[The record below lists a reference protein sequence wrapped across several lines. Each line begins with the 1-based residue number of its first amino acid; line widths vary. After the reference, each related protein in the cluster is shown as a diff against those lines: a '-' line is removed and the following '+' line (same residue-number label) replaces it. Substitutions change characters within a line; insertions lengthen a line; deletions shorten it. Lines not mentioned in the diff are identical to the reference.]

1 MHRYKWQFQLLMA
14 LLMVFAS
21 AVFTGFYIYESN
33 KNRHERTI
41 NSANYINMVYSSVID
56 NMQHTYKYRAYG
68 NLLISGFNEALISQD
83 REKLYALIE
92 NRYKTMQEENHHL
105 KIMQFHAP
113 DGRSILRVHEKE
125 KYGDDIAS
133 KRPLVRRVHTRKEI
147 QSGFEGGI
155 AGVAYRVI
163 VPYFKDNRYI
173 GAVEFGVDAHYI
185 SQEIEKISGL
195 KSLFLLHKSRIAA
208 ASSLSEYD
216 FHVGE
221 YYPIQFRPDQYEL
234 LKLYTKNN
242 LKYEKKVIDYHDRHF
257 EILPIRLKGEDGK
270 EMGLFL
276 CMNDI
281 TAGYD
286 DVSNIIIGSILITG
300 LLIVLFLGIN
310 ESIARVF
317 MKRVRLQEEYIET
330 IVNSQSN
337 IIIVTDGR
345 YILYVNSAFLDYFH
359 YRTLE
364 DFRKDYDCICDF
376 FESSET
382 DGYLLANMD
391 GMRWTEYILA
401 HKDRQHKVKMTVDGK
416 TSIFIVTAK
425 MMEYDQEKRCVVVFN
440 DITKLNEL
448 ATLDTLT
455 QVSNRF
461 EFDKIFEHSLSVS
474 CRYNRPLSILLLDI
488 DHFKLINDK
497 YGHLTGDNVLK
508 AFSALL
514 CAQIR
519 DSDVIA
525 RWGGEEF
532 MILLPDTS
540 LTSAVKMAEALRQRI
555 EVHVFETVTSI
566 TCSIGVAEFNSLEVA
581 DELLSRVDERL
592 YAAKNGGRNRVM
604 A

>member
-1 MHRYKWQFQLLMA
+1 MQRYKWQFQLLMA
-14 LLMVFAS
+14 ILIIFAS
-21 AVFTGFYIYESN
+21 TVFTGFYIYQIN
-33 KNRHERTI
+33 KHREERAAS
-41 NSANYINMVYSSVID
+41 SANYINTVYSSVIN

-68 NLLISGFNEALISQD
+68 NLLISGFNEALVSQD
-83 REKLYALIE
+83 REKLYTLVE
-92 NRYKTMQEENHHL
+92 NRYKTMQEENRFL
-105 KIMQFHAP
+105 MIMQLHAP

-125 KYGDDIAS
+125 KYGDNIAS
-133 KRPLVRRVHTRKEI
+133 KRPLLRRVHATKEI

-155 AGVAYRVI
+155 AGVAYRVV

-173 GAVEFGVDAHYI
+173 GAVEFGVDVNYI
-185 SQEIEKISGL
+185 RQEIEKISGL
-195 KSLFLLHKSRIAA
+195 KSLFLLHESRIAA
-208 ASSLSEYD
+208 ASSRSEY
-216 FHVGE
+216 HNRKGE
-221 YYPIQFRPDQYEL
+221 YYPIQFEPDQYEI
-234 LKLYTKNN
+234 LKLYTNNN
-242 LKYEKKVIDYHDRHF
+242 LKYEKKVIDYHDRHY
-257 EILPIRLKGEDGK
+257 EILPIRLKGDDGK
-270 EMGLFL
+270 EMGIFL
-276 CMNDI
+276 CINDI

-286 DVSNIIIGSILITG
+286 DLSRTIMGSALITC
-300 LLIVLFLGIN
+300 LLIIFFLGIN
-310 ESIARVF
+310 EAVARVF

-359 YRTLE
+359 YRSLE
-364 DFRKDYDCICDF
+364 AFREDYDCICDL

-382 DGYLLANMD
+382 DGYLLPNMD

-401 HKDRQHKVKMTVDGK
+401 YNDREHKAKMTVDGK
-416 TSIFIVTAK
+416 VSTFIVTAK
-425 MMEYDQEKRCVVVFN
+425 MMDYDNEKRCVVVFN

-455 QVSNRF
+455 KVSNRF
-461 EFDKIFEHSLSVS
+461 EFDKILEHSLSVS
-474 CRYNRPLSILLLDI
+474 RRYNRPLSILLLDI

-508 AFSALL
+508 EFSALL
-514 CAQIR
+514 SAQIR
-519 DSDVIA
+519 NSDLVA

-540 LTSAVKMAEALRQRI
+540 LVSAIKMAEALRQRI
-555 EVHVFETVTSI
+555 EVHQFETVTAV
-566 TCSIGVAEFNSLEVA
+566 TCSIGVAEFNPSEIV
-581 DELLSRVDERL
+581 DNLLSRVDERL

>member
-1 MHRYKWQFQLLMA
+1 MQRYKWQFQLLMA
-14 LLMVFAS
+14 LLMIFTS
-21 AVFTGFYIYESN
+21 AIFTGFYIYETN
-33 KNRHERTI
+33 NHRHERTK
-41 NSANYINMVYSSVID
+41 NSADYINTVYNSVID

-68 NLLISGFNEALISQD
+68 NLLISGFNEALVSQD
-83 REKLYALIE
+83 RLKLYSLIE
-92 NRYKTMQEENHHL
+92 KRYKTMQEENHHL
-105 KIMQFHAP
+105 MIMQFHAP
-113 DGRSILRVHEKE
+113 DGTSILRVHEKE

-133 KRPLVRRVHTRKEI
+133 KRPLLRRVHTRKEI

-173 GAVEFGVDAHYI
+173 GAVEFGVDVHYI

-195 KSLFLLHKSRIAA
+195 KSLFLLHESRIAA
-208 ASSLSEYD
+208 ASSRSEYD

-221 YYPIQFRPDQYEL
+221 YYPIQFEPDQYEI

-242 LKYEKKVIDYHDRHF
+242 LQYDKKVIDYHDRHY
-257 EILPIRLKGEDGK
+257 EILPIHIKGNDGS
-270 EMGLFL
+270 EMGIFL

-286 DVSNIIIGSILITG
+286 DLSRIIVGSILITS
-300 LLIVLFLGIN
+300 LLIILFLGIN
-310 ESIARVF
+310 ESVARVF
-317 MKRVRLQEEYIET
+317 LKRVRLQEKYIET

-364 DFRKDYDCICDF
+364 DFRKDYDSICDF

-382 DGYLLANMD
+382 DGYLLPNMD
-391 GMRWTEYILA
+391 GMGWTEYILA
-401 HKDRQHKVKMTVDGK
+401 YNDREHKAKITVDGK
-416 TSIFIVTAK
+416 TSTFIVTAK
-425 MMEYDQEKRCVVVFN
+425 MMDYDHEKRCVVVFN

-455 QVSNRF
+455 KVSNRF
-461 EFDKIFEHSLSVS
+461 EFDKSLEHSLSVS
-474 CRYNRPLSILLLDI
+474 RRYDRPLSILLLDI

-519 DSDVIA
+519 NSDLVA

-540 LTSAVKMAEALRQRI
+540 LASAVKMAEALRQRI
-555 EVHVFETVTSI
+555 EVHIFETVTSV
-566 TCSIGVAEFNSLEVA
+566 TCSIGVAEFNRLEIA
-581 DELLSRVDERL
+581 DDLLSRVDERL